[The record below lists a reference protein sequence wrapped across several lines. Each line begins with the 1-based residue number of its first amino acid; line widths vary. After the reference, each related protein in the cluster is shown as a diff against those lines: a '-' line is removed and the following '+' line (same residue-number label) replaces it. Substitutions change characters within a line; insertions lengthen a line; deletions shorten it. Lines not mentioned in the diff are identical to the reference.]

1 MDNEG
6 QTHLAMPLEGTLMA
20 RLMPRAKRMEAALE
34 AARVMYE
41 ALEEWYDAHPDASH
55 EEIEEEARRLRREM
69 MGDVL
74 ETLINGRDTG
84 IQLDLPRCAQCGRE
98 MRFEG
103 YNAWEVHGVEGD
115 STFERAYYLCPECK
129 GQGFFPPPPQAAAA
143 S

>member
-129 GQGFFPPPPQAAAA
+129 EQGFFPPRPQAAAA